1 MKSTSIITFLIF
13 SSFLFQTALLVVV
26 FSAPTNSNTRNK
38 QPPEFR
44 PLNDNPIEEISGL
57 GPWLN
62 FPTGIP
68 FDILQGRPAD
78 ATL

>member
-1 MKSTSIITFLIF
+1 
-13 SSFLFQTALLVVV
+13 TALLVVV
-26 FSAPTNSNTRNK
+26 FPAPTNSNTRNK
-38 QPPEFR
+38 QPQEFR
-44 PLNDNPIEEISGL
+44 PLNDNPIEEINGL